1 MPVRVASLR
10 TIVMDKQIDH
20 SERGVRL
27 GPGVVI
33 PADRLRFSYSASRGP
48 GGQNVNKRQTKA
60 EMRVWPGEVP
70 LRADAMARLLVL
82 AEPWLTSEGELL
94 IVCDEHRSQGRNRDG
109 CIERLALLVRQALVK
124 PKPRRKTR
132 PSRSSVERRLEAKKA
147 VGERKRRRGAVD
159 GE

>member
-1 MPVRVASLR
+1 MPVRVARLGE
-10 TIVMDKQIDH
+10 IVMDSVNEQ
-20 SERGVRL
+20 SERGIRL

-33 PADRLRFSYSASRGP
+33 AEDRLRFSYSASRGP

-60 EMRVWPGEVP
+60 ELRLWPGEIP

-82 AEPWLTSEGELL
+82 ADPWLTADGELL

-109 CIERLALLVRQALVK
+109 CIERLAILVRQALVK
-124 PKPRRKTR
+124 PKPRKKTR
-132 PSRSSVERRLEAKKA
+132 PSRSSVQRRLDAKRA
-147 VGERKRRRGAVD
+147 VGERKRRRGPIK